1 MKIRLKK
8 QLSKFKTKNNRKKKN
23 KICFVGASKGIGV
36 THISLSIANF
46 LHSVEKRK
54 VLYIEVGESSR
65 LLPVVGKKQVWL
77 GDTLVYEYKGVY
89 YLLACSIKET
99 SLAIKSIDADIIV
112 DLGRVNAEK
121 KEIFLQC
128 DKKVLVLSLQSWMIE
143 ITTCALREMNKI
155 YDIWEL
161 VLIDNLTSKNGK
173 KNRNFNQ
180 YDFYDVPFIEDPFM
194 LEESDFKALEKVLA

>member
-1 MKIRLKK
+1 MEFRFKN
-8 QLSKFKTKNNRKKKN
+8 QLLKFKTKTKRKKKN
-23 KICFVGASKGIGV
+23 KICFVGATRGIGV

-65 LLPVVGKKQVWL
+65 LVPVVGKKQVWL

-112 DLGRVNAEK
+112 DLGMANADT
-121 KEIFLQC
+121 KEILLQC

-143 ITTCALREMNKI
+143 KTTSAMREINKR
-155 YDIWEL
+155 YDIREIIL
-161 VLIDNLTSKNGK
+161 LDNLTSKQRKKGK
-173 KNRNFNQ
+173 LDQ
-180 YDFYDVPFIEDPFM
+180 YGFYDIPFIENPFM